1 MKERELS
8 EEEFLF
14 VSSITPLINVDLFI
28 VNEYRELLLFWRDDE
43 HCGTGWHIPGGVI
56 RHSETMKERLILTTE
71 RELGFTP
78 VFDDALCKITEILLD
93 QESRN
98 HSILLLFRGRCKKS
112 DVRTADNPTSP
123 GDLKWFDYYPGVVY
137 AQAPYEE
144 YLKEYFSNLQAKKS
158 VAKP

>member
-56 RHSETMKERLILTTE
+56 RHSENMKERLILTAE

-98 HSILLLFRGRCKKS
+98 HSISLLFRGRCKKS
-112 DVRTADNPTSP
+112 DVKLLIIQHR
-123 GDLKWFDYYPGVVY
+123 L
-137 AQAPYEE
+137 E
-144 YLKEYFSNLQAKKS
+144 NLNGLIITPELFTHKHLTRNT
-158 VAKP
+158 